1 MKYINIIFTI
11 VIISLL
17 LMISFGCGNSISN
30 TPEQAVKDYF
40 QSLNDRDCKK
50 NLELRSSNFKYKKA
64 SSNYDEE
71 FQACSEWLDK
81 YSPTNYVKIND
92 VKINGNQAEVREVL
106 TIGNSQ
112 PDNVI
117 VSLVVEDNEW
127 KIDKVQVDNTP
138 AI

>member
-17 LMISFGCGNSISN
+17 LITSYGCGSSISN
-30 TPEQAVKDYF
+30 TPEQAVKDFY

-50 NLELRSSNFKYKKA
+50 NLSLRSSNSPYLSGTDYSGQLSACKA
-64 SSNYDEE
+64 QLQNGLPYHS
-71 FQACSEWLDK
+71 
-81 YSPTNYVKIND
+81 VKID
-92 VKINGNQAEVREVL
+92 GVTIQGSKAEVIEEL
-106 TIGNSQ
+106 TIGNQ
-112 PDNVI
+112 PTDRVR
-117 VSLVVEDNEW
+117 VSLIVEDNEW